1 MEPSSPLT
9 ASNSSADLR
18 DVFHIKN
25 VGYDVTL
32 SRANNSISWTPM
44 SLNPED
50 GSSRQKST
58 FFTAVFKRT
67 KLSSV
72 DSLSNDGCV
81 EFKNV
86 YGARIIHR
94 RTKDQGEGQGICM
107 GISILTYEE
116 QSGNKLLEK
125 NFMFSNPCR
134 ELCNKWVEEMEN
146 ILEGLPDRPKN
157 LRVLCQP
164 YAGNK
169 QGVTVY
175 GSNVEPIFKN
185 ANTNVDFSELG
196 NTNEEELQEL
206 IEDMDLTKYDC
217 LVVVGGDGTV
227 NKVVNCLMD
236 KYNSSVC
243 PADWLSSNVIP
254 TKPTIKIGIIPT
266 GTTNHIAQS
275 VIGTCDPVTAAIH
288 ITLGHYRHVDLCSVH
303 HDRLLYKWVF
313 NSQYGF
319 AGNVL
324 TFAERYRSVLRS
336 KKMEGGFLKALTQSK
351 LRSYMCKVEYIQIDE
366 DNEEEKSVC
375 TRGCTVCGVPEQSE
389 ESSLQGTQ
397 QTYVESAISSE
408 WKVGPPQYFMNIGIF
423 TIPGLCSFAPE
434 GLSMFTHLSDGS
446 MHLSL
451 VHNTERSEFLHF
463 LKRHTTSKDQF
474 DLPFVSCY
482 KVRQVRITPYPQIT
496 EDKDKDQTSPVPPL
510 QSDTSVTKD
519 DSVKGSDSGD
529 SSSTS
534 ASRKGSTNKKKK
546 KTKADSRSL
555 SIWNVDNE
563 ANPPLELEFRVHHA
577 VLKMCGEGILNS
589 FMEADEPKI
598 SCLFT

>member
-25 VGYDVTL
+25 VGYDVVL
-32 SRANNSISWTPM
+32 SRANNTVSWTPM
-44 SLNPED
+44 SLNPEAD
-50 GSSRQKST
+50 GSSHQKT
-58 FFTAVFKRT
+58 NFFNAVFKRT
-67 KLSSV
+67 KLSSL

-81 EFKNV
+81 EFKNM

-94 RTKDQGEGQGICM
+94 RPKELAEGQGLCI

-125 NFMFSNPCR
+125 SFVFSNPCK
-134 ELCNKWVEEMEN
+134 ELCKKWVEEIEN
-146 ILEGLPDRPKN
+146 ILAGFPERPKN

-164 YAGNK
+164 HAGNK
-169 QGVTVY
+169 QGLMTY
-175 GSNVEPIFKN
+175 GSVVEPIFKN
-185 ANTNVDFSELG
+185 ANTNIDFSEVE
-196 NTNEEELQEL
+196 NTGEQLTDL

-217 LVVVGGDGTV
+217 LVVIGGDGTV
-227 NKVVNCLMD
+227 NKVVNALMN
-236 KYNSSVC
+236 KSNSTIC

-254 TKPTIKIGIIPT
+254 NKPKMKIGVIPT

-288 ITLGHYRHVDLCSVH
+288 ISLGHYRYVDLCSVH
-303 HDRLLYKWVF
+303 HDGLLYKWVF

-324 TFAERYRSVLRS
+324 TFAERYKSVLRS

-351 LRSYMCKVEYIQIDE
+351 LRSYMCKVEYRQIE
-366 DNEEEKSVC
+366 DDDSEEKNAC
-375 TRGCTVCGVPEQSE
+375 TRGCTVCRVPDKLD
-389 ESSLQGTQ
+389 ESGLQETQ
-397 QTYVESAISSE
+397 QTYADSVLSSE
-408 WKVGPPQYFMNIGIF
+408 WKVGPPQYFMNVGIF

-434 GLSMFTHLSDGS
+434 GLSKFTHLADGS

-474 DLPFVSCY
+474 DLPFVTCY

-496 EDKDKDQTSPVPPL
+496 DDKGRSSPVLPM
-510 QSDTSVTKD
+510 QSETKE

-546 KTKADSRSL
+546 KAKADTRSL

-563 ANPPLELEFRVHHA
+563 PNPPLDLEFRVHHA
-577 VLKMCGEGILNS
+577 VLKICGEGTLNS
-589 FMEADEPKI
+589 FTEADEPKI